1 MTKQVLMLTS
11 DGIKFLAEELAKHL
25 ELSPKKNTIHKE
37 DVFLSIEEVAKL
49 LKLSKY
55 TIYGLVHKN
64 TIPYH
69 KRSRRLYF
77 LKSEILDWLK
87 TGKREDKTSIHNEVD
102 EYLLK
107 NKL

>member
-1 MTKQVLMLTS
+1 MKKEVYILTGK
-11 DGIKFLAEELAKHL
+11 GIKILAKEIARHL
-25 ELSPKKNTIHKE
+25 QEKSNSQQSNTE
-37 DVFLSIEEVAKL
+37 DVFLTIEEVAKL
-49 LKLSKY
+49 ISLSKY

-64 TIPYH
+64 RIPYH
-69 KRSRRLYF
+69 KKSRRLRF

-87 TGKREDKTSIHNEVD
+87 SGKQDDKATLQNKVD